1 MKYSVMVAG
10 EPGKENKYVID
21 VNPIF
26 DSATAVHKNEEQ
38 SDESEKNT
46 LDLELTEKIQIA
58 VDSSRLEYEHSF
70 RRAERLDNKVY
81 ILLTVC
87 GIIFVLLIGAINKIS
102 EIDIWAIQNR
112 IVAAYDILLLLSI
125 IGTVILLMILI
136 CSLSGK
142 DFKRYDTSRILEN
155 NLIQKVNRKTMARYT
170 IMKYEIARD
179 HNNRIISKQY
189 KLVNLA
195 VKLLIIIVIMLMAL
209 AILGNIVPKYIEKQV
224 AKDVEMV
231 EEINLKEGEY
241 ESKEYTDR

>member
-1 MKYSVMVAG
+1 MKYGVMVAV

-38 SDESEKNT
+38 LDKSEKNT

-87 GIIFVLLIGAINKIS
+87 GIIFVLLIGAISKIS

-136 CSLSGK
+136 YSLSGK
-142 DFKRYDTSRILEN
+142 DFKRYDTCRILEN
-155 NLIQKVNRKTMARYT
+155 NLIQKVNLKTMARYT

-224 AKDVEMV
+224 AKDIEMV

>member
-1 MKYSVMVAG
+1 MVAG

-136 CSLSGK
+136 YSLSGK

>member
-1 MKYSVMVAG
+1 MVAG

>member
-1 MKYSVMVAG
+1 MVAV

-38 SDESEKNT
+38 SDKSEKNT

-112 IVAAYDILLLLSI
+112 IVEAYDILLLLSI

-136 CSLSGK
+136 YSLSGK

-155 NLIQKVNRKTMARYT
+155 NLIQKVNRKTMAL
-170 IMKYEIARD
+170 
-179 HNNRIISKQY
+179 S
-189 KLVNLA
+189 
-195 VKLLIIIVIMLMAL
+195 LIHI
-209 AILGNIVPKYIEKQV
+209 
-224 AKDVEMV
+224 
-231 EEINLKEGEY
+231 
-241 ESKEYTDR
+241 